1 MNRNQHRQ
9 RAINRLRLGFKHSNC
24 RRTQFSGNSKDG
36 SEQQENWT
44 QLRNRRRE
52 QYRQSLNKNQP
63 VTGENHG

>member
-1 MNRNQHRQ
+1 MNRNQRRQ
-9 RAINRLRLGFKHSNC
+9 RSINRLGFKPINY
-24 RRTQFSGNSKDG
+24 RRSQSPETNRGG
-36 SEQQENWT
+36 GGEQQENWT